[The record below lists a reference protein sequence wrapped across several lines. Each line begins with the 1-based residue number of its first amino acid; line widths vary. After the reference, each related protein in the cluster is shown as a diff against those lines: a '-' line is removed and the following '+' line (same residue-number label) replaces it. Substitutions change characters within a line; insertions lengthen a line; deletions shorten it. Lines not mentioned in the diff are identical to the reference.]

1 MCETPTIEHSP
12 ATASSVRPRSC
23 QSFFLVVAWLALLAG
38 APAAMAGFDASER
51 PADVEMGPLADL
63 DALWRSPRVPNEVDV
78 SLLERANSAF
88 KTDEPQCAFTLWET
102 NGQDSWS
109 QRRFDPRAAPQWRV
123 VATSDPQPSQVDR
136 EEEGNQED
144 DQDPAYPR
152 HPTIGPLDD
161 LDRYFEGSAG
171 TLSILLE
178 AEDLTVFGLVPD
190 FDGEKVPK
198 WAKKTRPRITI
209 VVDHERPMIS
219 AVDSAIT
226 KPYSPKF
233 GLRFTHWRLT
243 EINEYNEATDSIVVA
258 HRSLGM
264 RGTVFRLAKFQNT
277 MMQWY
282 DDFAC

>member
-1 MCETPTIEHSP
+1 
-12 ATASSVRPRSC
+12 
-23 QSFFLVVAWLALLAG
+23 
-38 APAAMAGFDASER
+38 MAGFDSSER

-63 DALWRSPRVPNEVDV
+63 DALWRNPRVPNEVDV

-102 NGQDSWS
+102 NGQDAWS

-123 VATSDPQPSQVDR
+123 VSTSAPQASPPDR
-136 EEEGNQED
+136 EEEGDQED
-144 DQDPAYPR
+144 DQDPASAR
-152 HPTIGPLDD
+152 HPTIGLLDD
-161 LDRYFEGSAG
+161 LDRYFEGGAG
-171 TLSILLE
+171 TLSILLA

-198 WAKKTRPRITI
+198 RVKKMRPRITI
-209 VVDHERPMIS
+209 VVDHDRPMIS
-219 AVDSAIT
+219 AADSAIT

-233 GLRFTHWRLT
+233 GLRFTHWRVT

-258 HRSLGM
+258 YRSLGM
-264 RGTVFRLAKFQNT
+264 RGTAFRLAKFQNT